1 MAGVHDGSARKAA
14 HTNTHSWNYWG
25 NKNWKK
31 GETSPVGWRGISGG
45 GGERGRGYERWEE
58 MGREA
63 RETVSFD
70 EEPHPGMC
78 RHVSKFS
85 LLKYLIKLRRSVKTF
100 QWQPLSFQTVCGLW
114 NVSPVPVA
122 GHALETF
129 ISYLSPISRSKQTV
143 KTVINMASPLSEV
156 HGARGKDVVR
166 LWERCLTAPINQ

>member
-1 MAGVHDGSARKAA
+1 
-14 HTNTHSWNYWG
+14 
-25 NKNWKK
+25 
-31 GETSPVGWRGISGG
+31 
-45 GGERGRGYERWEE
+45 

-70 EEPHPGMC
+70 EESHPGMC
-78 RHVSKFS
+78 RHVSKFA
-85 LLKYLIKLRRSVKTF
+85 LLKYLMELRRSVKTS
-100 QWQPLSFQTVCGLW
+100 QWQPLSFLDGLW
-114 NVSPVPVA
+114 LVECIPVPVA

-156 HGARGKDVVR
+156 HGARGKGVVR